1 MRARIYSSIMNR
13 FLKGIGIFVTL
24 IVVGVVSAF
33 AVIALLLRQ
42 EEVRVPD
49 LTGQDIITVI
59 EVVGQHGLQLKVD
72 RREPSQTIPRDAVVS
87 QAPPPGTGLK
97 KGRAVHVVVS
107 QGPSELLAP
116 RLIGEQY
123 RKAEILL
130 RQGGL
135 LSFDVAR
142 VWSETIERD
151 LVIAQDPPTGTPL
164 EKGGGVS
171 LLVSLGKKGRLYVT
185 PSLVGKKAEAAAR
198 LVDRMGLQHRI
209 VSRSS
214 STRQQTGDR
223 VVVRQKPAAGY
234 LLTADTVVEL
244 MVGK

>member
-1 MRARIYSSIMNR
+1 MNR
-13 FLKGIGIFVTL
+13 FLKGIGIFLTL

-49 LTGQDIITVI
+49 LTGQDIVTVI
-59 EVVGQHGLQLKVD
+59 EVVGQTGLQLKVD

-87 QAPPPGTGLK
+87 QVPPPGTGLK
-97 KGRAVHVVVS
+97 KGRAVRVVVS
-107 QGPSELLAP
+107 QGPSELLVP
-116 RLIGEQY
+116 RLSGEQY

-135 LSFDVAR
+135 LSLDVAR

-151 LVIAQDPPTGTPL
+151 LVIAQDPPAGTPL
-164 EKGGGVS
+164 EKGGRVS
-171 LLVSLGKKGRLYVT
+171 LLVSLGKKGKLYVT
-185 PSLVGKKAEAAAR
+185 PSLVGKKAEEAAR

-209 VSRSS
+209 VSKGSG
-214 STRQQTGDR
+214 TRQPSADR
-223 VVVRQKPAAGY
+223 VIVSQKPAAGY
-234 LLTADTVVEL
+234 PLTADAVVEL
-244 MVGK
+244 IAGK